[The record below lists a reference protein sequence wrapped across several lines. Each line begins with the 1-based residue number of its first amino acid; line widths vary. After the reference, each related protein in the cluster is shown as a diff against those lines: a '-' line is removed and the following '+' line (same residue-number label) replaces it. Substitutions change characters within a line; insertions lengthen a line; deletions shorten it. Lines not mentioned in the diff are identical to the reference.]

1 MPRSRPPGPA
11 TPQGPSGPP
20 SPGGPPKRSSR
31 FGKRSKTKNI
41 KCSEAASAWQLAI
54 RRGGSPGSEVYKTLA
69 QCRAGNKTAKAGMA
83 AGTVAGAALAE
94 RAVTS
99 RIDRSLATATSRKA
113 ELQARIRER
122 AGRTIS
128 DADRQRANDIASRVS
143 GNSGGPSA
151 ALKRLQG
158 VRASRTRRSTS
169 PAATVPPASQAATP
183 AASTPRT
190 RRARTPRAIPDA
202 GQTNRLPEPVRQKMG
217 LDRLRANAADRQ
229 SYREN
234 HERERYIAASALT
247 MLRQRGPAGRLEA
260 KNLRRTA
267 YNAVERRSPTGPAW
281 SHSDADR
288 AYMRSNERRVGRQN
302 LMAYEVE
309 ARATDSLRRIPP
321 PMVGPKPPRIGLDA
335 YHAARSART
344 QPGVA
349 ESRSA
354 AARGLRALRQ
364 NGPTGRSEARSLQ
377 TLGGSTSRRG
387 ENIVSGIVQMR
398 QTAGRDFYDRG
409 TRAISKGRAVGA
421 GTSTLPMGSTLDQNR
436 SAAARDL
443 AFSRRLRNASLAA
456 TGDRG
461 PRDYWRSAAGGI
473 QVSNPR
479 MNFNMPDAAGTGRR
493 VTGVNRPDALARYRT
508 QVTTGANEAAAARQA
523 AADLA
528 AAQRAQAA
536 RTATPASPP
545 ATGTTR
551 ARVTH
556 GIGTSYSTAQLNE
569 ARSHAGTFGDYAS
582 QSPHSPAERTAAVRK
597 AGNLGLK
604 LAGRTADEK
613 FNHLASILGAPPEA
627 AAHIRVRV
635 SPKEIAIENTHIHS
649 GGHKRTIKIDPT
661 DNRPMVYN
669 NYYIP
674 RQAHVRAAGMAT
686 DHYNRQILAARAA
699 GIQRVRVSGAGMGQG
714 NVDTSGQYATGYHV
728 WVEYGFDGPIGS
740 AGVSAMSNAHPSLA
754 NITRNSTFNETVH
767 HPDPA
772 VARAARDAWRMNGIG
787 TYEIGLEIAD
797 PSSSSMKVYTNL
809 YRKRRGEDWRQSNV
823 RTNASRAGNYDI
835 YR

>member
-83 AGTVAGAALAE
+83 AGTAAGAALAE

-128 DADRQRANDIASRVS
+128 DADRQRANDIASRVT
-143 GNSGGPSA
+143 GKTGGPSA

-158 VRASRTRRSTS
+158 VRASRTRR
-169 PAATVPPASQAATP
+169 AA
-183 AASTPRT
+183 
-190 RRARTPRAIPDA
+190 TPRAIPDA
-202 GQTNRLPEPVRQKMG
+202 GQTNRPPEAVRQQIQRNHTPAPSK

-229 SYREN
+229 SHREN

-267 YNAVERRSPTGPAW
+267 YNAVERRSPTGPDW

-288 AYMRSNERRVGRQN
+288 AYMRTNERKVGRQN

-309 ARATDSLRRIPP
+309 ARATDSLRRVPP
-321 PMVGPKPPRIGLDA
+321 PMVGPKPPRVGLEA
-335 YHAARSART
+335 YHASRALRT
-344 QPGVA
+344 APGVS

-354 AARGLRALRQ
+354 AARGLMALRQ

-377 TLGGSTSRRG
+377 SLGGSTSRRG
-387 ENIVSGIVQMR
+387 ENIVTGIVQMR
-398 QTAGRDFYDRG
+398 QSAGRAFHDRG
-409 TRAISKGRAVGA
+409 TRAISKGRALGA

-436 SAAARDL
+436 SAAAREL

-461 PRDYWRSAAGGI
+461 PRDYWRNAAGGI
-473 QVSNPR
+473 QVANPR
-479 MNFNMPDAAGTGRR
+479 MNFTMPDAAGTGRR
-493 VTGVNRPDALARYRT
+493 VSGVNRPDALARYRS

-536 RTATPASPP
+536 RTAAPASPP

-604 LAGRTADEK
+604 LTGRTTDEK

-627 AAHIRVRV
+627 AGHIRVRV
-635 SPKEIAIENTHIHS
+635 SQKEISIENTHIHG

-699 GIQRVRVSGAGMGQG
+699 GIQRIRVSGAGMGQG

-728 WVEYGFDGPIGS
+728 WVEYGFDGPIGRH
-740 AGVSAMSNAHPSLA
+740 GVAAMSNAHPSLA
-754 NITRNSTFNETVH
+754 NITHTSTFNETVH

-772 VARAARDAWRMNGIG
+772 VARAARDAWRRDG
-787 TYEIGLEIAD
+787 TGTNEIGLEIAD